1 MNGSSANGGCP
12 SPSVG
17 IPSGI
22 TTCDSG
28 THSVLGEEVLTAGV
42 LIDGFIPTID
52 TAGEWAAPL
61 FTVRG
66 STDTVTL
73 GFRFPARVVLHEV
86 ELYLFHCPA
95 WGIGA
100 ERITIHN
107 GASFPQFIGVFN
119 STGSVDLTTDLQNCT
134 SLTRVSL
141 PLQMARNTSFYFME
155 FSNSSGDLIEWVH
168 IAEVRFSDLPIT
180 KATTA
185 TPLAV
190 EIVVIVVVLLLL
202 LVCVLGAKVC
212 TREGRDDEGDREND
226 AIKKREVIG
235 TGGNEAYGHVGGRR
249 EGRIAES
256 HQNEGADSEYATIQ
270 EREVIGTERNEAYG
284 QIGEGREGRIAESH
298 QNVGADSEYATIQE
312 REVIGTERNE
322 AYGQIGEGR
331 EGRITESHQNEG
343 ADSEYDTIQEREVI
357 ATERNE
363 ACSHFDGEG
372 RGEHVTEEEPT
383 GADVGYEE
391 M

>member
-28 THSVLGEEVLTAGV
+28 TRTVLGEEVLTAGV

-107 GASFPQFIGVFN
+107 GASFPQFIGAFN

-155 FSNSSGDLIEWVH
+155 FTNPSGDLIEWVH

-180 KATTA
+180 KATTT

-190 EIVVIVVVLLLL
+190 TIVVIVVVLVLLL
-202 LVCVLGAKVC
+202 AVCGTVFLVCVLRGKVC
-212 TREGRDDEGDREND
+212 TREGREDEGDREND
-226 AIKKREVIG
+226 ATKKREVIG

-249 EGRIAES
+249 EKRIAES

-298 QNVGADSEYATIQE
+298 QNEEADSEYATIEE
-312 REVIGTERNE
+312 REVIGTERNK
-322 AYGQIGEGR
+322 AYSQGR
-331 EGRITESHQNEG
+331 E
-343 ADSEYDTIQEREVI
+343 
-357 ATERNE
+357 
-363 ACSHFDGEG
+363 
-372 RGEHVTEEEPT
+372 EHVTEEEST